1 MKRHQEVNCFISELP
16 SQLRRVNTLTVNG
29 LIFVEPGKRLKESS
43 AFPTLTHKMV
53 GDLYQQWERFE
64 VVIMYV
70 FILYINLSY
79 KNVIMCSLRSPS
91 ILKSIEL
98 NHSHGHV

>member
-53 GDLYQQWERFE
+53 GDLY
-64 VVIMYV
+64 
-70 FILYINLSY
+70 
-79 KNVIMCSLRSPS
+79 
-91 ILKSIEL
+91 
-98 NHSHGHV
+98 

>member
-29 LIFVEPGKRLKESS
+29 LIFVEPGKRLKENS

-53 GDLYQQWERFE
+53 RDLYQQWESFE

-70 FILYINLSY
+70 CALCIKFII
-79 KNVIMCSLRSPS
+79 
-91 ILKSIEL
+91 
-98 NHSHGHV
+98 

>member
-1 MKRHQEVNCFISELP
+1 MKRHREVNCFISELP

-53 GDLYQQWERFE
+53 RDLYQQWERFE
-64 VVIMYV
+64 VVLMYV
-70 FILYINLSY
+70 CTLYIKFINI
-79 KNVIMCSLRSPS
+79 KM
-91 ILKSIEL
+91 
-98 NHSHGHV
+98 